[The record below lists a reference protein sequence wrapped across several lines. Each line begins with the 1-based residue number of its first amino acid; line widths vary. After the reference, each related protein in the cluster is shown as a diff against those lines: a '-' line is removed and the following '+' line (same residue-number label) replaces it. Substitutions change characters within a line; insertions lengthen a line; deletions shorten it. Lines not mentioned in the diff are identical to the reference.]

1 MGGGLWLIWRCAIK
15 ILLVAPD
22 LVGVDAINEARRI
35 QQYHDVVTLY
45 GTVTV
50 DDVYRA
56 VQEKSFDVL
65 HFATHGGPDGV
76 QLSGGVVLDAETIA
90 QFLRLR
96 ESAGLFLSSCDTGK
110 IAAYAVQHG
119 AVWAISSE
127 VPLPDA
133 EAWKLAAA
141 FYSHQRNGHAKD
153 FVGAFRLADSGD
165 GEYSLMVSPVWIQ
178 DLQRA
183 AAAAAIIPHAAGVLT
198 RREALVWSAGMTG
211 AMLLLIL
218 LILRLAGVL

>member
-110 IAAYAVQHG
+110 IASYAVQHG

-133 EAWKLAAA
+133 DAWKLAAA

-183 AAAAAIIPHAAGVLT
+183 AALAASIPHTARPLSRQEAALWAVLLTLGAAVLTAALLFAAG
-198 RREALVWSAGMTG
+198 
-211 AMLLLIL
+211 
-218 LILRLAGVL
+218 RL